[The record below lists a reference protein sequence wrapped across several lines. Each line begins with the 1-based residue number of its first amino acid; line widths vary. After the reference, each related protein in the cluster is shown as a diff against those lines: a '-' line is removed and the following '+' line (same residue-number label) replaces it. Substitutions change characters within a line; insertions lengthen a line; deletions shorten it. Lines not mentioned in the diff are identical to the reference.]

1 MPTKAEFVL
10 LALAALGL
18 PRPAVA
24 TTMVSVPDEA
34 LVAEAA
40 LIAVVRIEAAAPAEG
55 EAIETE
61 VRVAVEEVL
70 KGAVGDRG
78 EGRPVDLTLRL
89 PGGLRA
95 DGEGLVVFGSPVLRP
110 GERALLF
117 LVPGKAGRWDV
128 LHLALGAFHEVALG
142 GERLAVRDLAGVRSL
157 GKPAAVAPEAPR
169 DFERFRSWVADR
181 AAGWRR
187 PADYTVSDL
196 VGPADPT
203 GALAR
208 AVSEYTL
215 LETPP
220 KRWFRFDTG
229 DRLTWKVDK
238 GGQRGVPGGGFAEF
252 EAALAVWTADPGTP
266 VRLVLT
272 TRREPDSGTARK
284 DEHNMILF
292 EDPLDQIPGT
302 FRCTGGGGGVLAL
315 GGYFFHA
322 NNTATFKG
330 TTYIKLG
337 EGVIVT
343 QDGSGCYFDESRN
356 PSWAAEELFAHELG
370 HTLGLGHSSENPN
383 ESNPVLRDALMFFAA
398 PDQAQRARLNGDD
411 RAALRHLYA
420 LTPAG
425 TPAAPAGLTV
435 DVLSSTTVRL
445 SWTRAALETPADD
458 REWELRLQR
467 RIDDGTFVDA
477 RVFPAGTT
485 EALVG
490 DLTPRATYRFRVV
503 AVGRDGSRSAPTDEA
518 RVTLPAAT
526 PPCSPGPTR
535 LCLGH
540 GRFAV
545 EVFWWTKEGVAG
557 PGRAVPLDG
566 AAGDETGLFW
576 FFDAANV
583 ELVVKILDGCALNAR
598 TWIFAGGLTNV
609 RVRTTVTDTATGQ
622 VRDYANLAGAPF
634 APLQDTAAFAN
645 CGGPQDGESAAGSP
659 PVRRPWR
666 PAAARTSARAA
677 AAAPAAPSELRAV
690 ALSSSAVRLDW
701 LDNSRE
707 VEFRIE
713 RRLGSGT
720 GSEAWTEV
728 ARGPFAGALVNGLA
742 PGTRYR
748 FRVRSVDRNGGLS
761 AWSEVAAVTTW
772 ASTPPCTPG
781 PERLCLGGGRFAAE
795 VTWRTAGGASGAG
808 QARGLTDDT
817 GLFWYFDPANVEVVL
832 KLHDGCA
839 ANGRHWVFA
848 GGLTDVA
855 SVVRVTDTRTGAVRL
870 YGTRQG
876 IPFQPLQDTAAFA
889 CP

>member
-1 MPTKAEFVL
+1 
-10 LALAALGL
+10 
-18 PRPAVA
+18 
-24 TTMVSVPDEA
+24 
-34 LVAEAA
+34 
-40 LIAVVRIEAAAPAEG
+40 
-55 EAIETE
+55 
-61 VRVAVEEVL
+61 
-70 KGAVGDRG
+70 
-78 EGRPVDLTLRL
+78 
-89 PGGLRA
+89 
-95 DGEGLVVFGSPVLRP
+95 
-110 GERALLF
+110 
-117 LVPGKAGRWDV
+117 
-128 LHLALGAFHEVALG
+128 
-142 GERLAVRDLAGVRSL
+142 VRSL
-157 GKPAAVAPEAPR
+157 GKPAAAAPEAPR
-169 DFERFRSWVADR
+169 DFERFRAWVADR

-187 PADYTVSDL
+187 AADYTVS
-196 VGPADPT
+196 GPADPT

-215 LETPP
+215 LETTP

-229 DRLTWKVDK
+229 DKLTWKADE

-266 VRLVLT
+266 VRLALT
-272 TRREPDSGTARK
+272 ARREPDSGTARK

-302 FRCTGGGGGVLAL
+302 FRCTGNGGGVLAL

-330 TTYIKLG
+330 TTYVKIG
-337 EGVIVT
+337 EGFVVT

-420 LTPAG
+420 LTAAG
-425 TPAAPAGLTV
+425 TPAAPTDLTV
-435 DVLSSTTVRL
+435 AVLSSTTVRL
-445 SWTRAALETPADD
+445 SWTRATGDSADAADDD

-477 RVFPAGTT
+477 RFFPAGTT

-490 DLTPRATYRFRVV
+490 DLAPRETYRFRVL
-503 AVGRDGSRSAPTDEA
+503 AVGRDGARSAPTNEG

-535 LCLGH
+535 LCLVH

-545 EVFWWTKEGVAG
+545 EVFWWTKEGAAG

-576 FFDAANV
+576 FFNAANV

-598 TWIFAGGLTNV
+598 TWFFAGGLTDV

-622 VRDYANLAGAPF
+622 VRDYTNLAGAPF

-645 CGGPQDGESAAGSP
+645 CGDPRDGARAAGSP
-659 PVRRPWR
+659 PARRLWR
-666 PAAARTSARAA
+666 PAATRTSARAA
-677 AAAPAAPSELRAV
+677 AAAPASPSELRAV

-707 VEFRIE
+707 AEFRIE
-713 RRLGSGT
+713 RRLGSSASSGP
-720 GSEAWTEV
+720 GSGGWTEV
-728 ARGPFAGALVNGLA
+728 ARGPFAGALVNGLT

-748 FRVRSVDRNGGLS
+748 FRVQAVDRDGGLS

-772 ASTPPCTPG
+772 ASTPSCSPG

-795 VTWRTAGGASGAG
+795 VTWRTAASESGRSGAG
-808 QARGLTDDT
+808 QAHGLTDDT

-832 KLHDGCA
+832 KIHDGCA
-839 ANGRHWVFA
+839 VNDHYWVFA
-848 GGLTDVA
+848 GGLTDVT
-855 SVVRVTDTRTGAVRL
+855 SLVRVTDTRTGAVRL